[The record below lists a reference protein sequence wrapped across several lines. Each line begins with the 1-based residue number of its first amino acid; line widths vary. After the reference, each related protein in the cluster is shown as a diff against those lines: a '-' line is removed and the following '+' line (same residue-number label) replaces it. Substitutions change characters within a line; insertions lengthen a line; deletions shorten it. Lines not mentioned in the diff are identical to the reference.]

1 MKGRHE
7 FSRAEFEEIQDLV
20 REKQGASASRQKR
33 FRAQLAELDFYVSDF
48 SSVERGFG
56 PDDLDRLVRTKRI
69 RVTDDAGSDDSTLL
83 LRRIRRRLPKRQR

>member
-7 FSRAEFEEIQDLV
+7 FSRAELDEIYHLV

-33 FRAQLAELDFYVSDF
+33 FRAQLAQLDFYVSDF

-56 PDDLDRLVRTKRI
+56 PDDLDRLVRTKKI
-69 RVTDDAGSDDSTLL
+69 RVTDEADTDSRSLL
-83 LRRIRRRLPKRQR
+83 GRITRRLPKRGR